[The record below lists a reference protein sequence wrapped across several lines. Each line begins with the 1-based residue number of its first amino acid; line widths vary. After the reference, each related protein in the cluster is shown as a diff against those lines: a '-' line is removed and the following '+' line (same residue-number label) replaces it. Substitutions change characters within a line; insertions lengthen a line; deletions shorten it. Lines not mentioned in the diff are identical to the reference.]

1 MWEVISD
8 IPSVTSALGERAIR
22 GAPGE
27 APGPP
32 GKGSMTMKRLLGG
45 LLALVLMINGCA
57 HRLDLGGPQQ
67 IKDERSSGS
76 NGGGG
81 GGGY

>member
-1 MWEVISD
+1 MWKVITD
-8 IPSVTSALGERAIR
+8 IPVVTSALGERAIR
-22 GAPGE
+22 GASGEPPGLS
-27 APGPP
+27 

-45 LLALVLMINGCA
+45 LLAVALVMSGCV
-57 HRLDLGGPQQ
+57 HGPNLCGPQP
-67 IKDERSSGS
+67 IKDERPSGS